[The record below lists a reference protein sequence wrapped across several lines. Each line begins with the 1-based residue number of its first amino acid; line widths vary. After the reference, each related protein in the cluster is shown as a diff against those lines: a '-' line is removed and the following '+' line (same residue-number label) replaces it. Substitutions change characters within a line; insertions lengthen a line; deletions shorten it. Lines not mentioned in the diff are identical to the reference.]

1 MASKESKLEE
11 EILLHK
17 ESKKFLDLLAIA
29 SKVKKPVNQK
39 KRNRRKTLMVNGVG
53 DQSALSSHLI
63 ISEQERDGSTF
74 LTQTGQ
80 NANSGK
86 KSTM

>member
-29 SKVKKPVNQK
+29 SKVKKPVN
-39 KRNRRKTLMVNGVG
+39 
-53 DQSALSSHLI
+53 
-63 ISEQERDGSTF
+63 
-74 LTQTGQ
+74 
-80 NANSGK
+80 
-86 KSTM
+86 

>member
-39 KRNRRKTLMVNGVG
+39 KRNRRKTLMVSSVG
-53 DQSALSSHLI
+53 DQSALSHLI